1 MSTARKTPEVLDEMW
16 ELADEES
23 DSPDRI
29 LTEDSVM
36 PTEEERNDYEDSFK
50 NVLDYSDTA
59 SNTSEL
65 LPKI

>member
-1 MSTARKTPEVLDEMW
+1 MSTARKTPEVDDELW
-16 ELADEES
+16 ELEDKES
-23 DSPDRI
+23 DSPDRT

-50 NVLDYSDTA
+50 DTLDYSDTA

>member
-1 MSTARKTPEVLDEMW
+1 MTTKENTEDFEI
-16 ELADEES
+16 EDKES

-29 LTEDSVM
+29 LTEDSIM

-50 NVLDYSDTA
+50 KALDYSDTA
-59 SNTSEL
+59 KNTSEL

>member
-1 MSTARKTPEVLDEMW
+1 MTTKENTEDFEI
-16 ELADEES
+16 EDKES

-29 LTEDSVM
+29 LTEDSIL

-50 NVLDYSDTA
+50 DALDYSDTV

>member
-1 MSTARKTPEVLDEMW
+1 MTTKENTEDLEIEDK
-16 ELADEES
+16 ES

-29 LTEDSVM
+29 LTEDSIM
-36 PTEEERNDYEDSFK
+36 PTEEERTDYADSFK
-50 NVLDYSDTA
+50 NALDYSDTT

>member
-1 MSTARKTPEVLDEMW
+1 MSTARKTPEVLDELW
-16 ELADEES
+16 ELEDKES
-23 DSPDRI
+23 DSPDRT

-50 NVLDYSDTA
+50 DTLDYSDTS

>member
-1 MSTARKTPEVLDEMW
+1 MTTKENTEDFEI
-16 ELADEES
+16 EDKES

-36 PTEEERNDYEDSFK
+36 PTEEERNDYRDSFK
-50 NVLDYSDTA
+50 KALDYSDTTA
-59 SNTSEL
+59 NTSEL

>member
-1 MSTARKTPEVLDEMW
+1 MTTKENTEDFEI
-16 ELADEES
+16 EDKES

-36 PTEEERNDYEDSFK
+36 PTEEERNDYENYFK
-50 NVLDYSDTA
+50 DALDYSDTA

>member
-1 MSTARKTPEVLDEMW
+1 MTTKENAEDFEIEDK
-16 ELADEES
+16 ES

-50 NVLDYSDTA
+50 EALDYSDTT

>member
-1 MSTARKTPEVLDEMW
+1 MTTKENTEDFEI
-16 ELADEES
+16 EDKES

-50 NVLDYSDTA
+50 DALDYSDTA
-59 SNTSEL
+59 SNTPEL

>member
-1 MSTARKTPEVLDEMW
+1 MTTKENTEDFFEI
-16 ELADEES
+16 EDKES

-29 LTEDSVM
+29 LTEDSIL

-50 NVLDYSDTA
+50 DALDYSDTV

>member
-1 MSTARKTPEVLDEMW
+1 MTTKENAEDFEIEDK
-16 ELADEES
+16 ES

-50 NVLDYSDTA
+50 DALDYSDTV

>member
-16 ELADEES
+16 ELEDKES
-23 DSPDRI
+23 DSPDRT

-50 NVLDYSDTA
+50 DALDYSDTA
-59 SNTSEL
+59 SNTSKL

>member
-16 ELADEES
+16 ELSDEES

-50 NVLDYSDTA
+50 DALDYSDTS

>member
-16 ELADEES
+16 ELADKES
-23 DSPDRI
+23 DSPDRT

-50 NVLDYSDTA
+50 DALDYSDTT

>member
-1 MSTARKTPEVLDEMW
+1 MTTKENTENFEIEDK
-16 ELADEES
+16 ES

-36 PTEEERNDYEDSFK
+36 PTEEERNDYADSFK
-50 NVLDYSDTA
+50 KALDYSDTV

>member
-1 MSTARKTPEVLDEMW
+1 MTTKENTEDFEI
-16 ELADEES
+16 EDKES

-50 NVLDYSDTA
+50 DALGYSDTA
-59 SNTSEL
+59 SNISEL

>member
-1 MSTARKTPEVLDEMW
+1 MSTARKTPEVDDELW
-16 ELADEES
+16 ELEDKES
-23 DSPDRI
+23 DSPDRT

-50 NVLDYSDTA
+50 DALDYSDTS

>member
-1 MSTARKTPEVLDEMW
+1 MTTKENTEDFEI
-16 ELADEES
+16 EDKES

-29 LTEDSVM
+29 LTEYSVM

-50 NVLDYSDTA
+50 NALDYSDTT

>member
-1 MSTARKTPEVLDEMW
+1 MTTKENAEDFEIEDK
-16 ELADEES
+16 ES

-29 LTEDSVM
+29 LTEDSVL
-36 PTEEERNDYEDSFK
+36 PTEEERNDYENSFK
-50 NVLDYSDTA
+50 DALDYSDTA

>member
-1 MSTARKTPEVLDEMW
+1 MTTKENTEDFEI
-16 ELADEES
+16 EDKES
-23 DSPDRI
+23 DSPDRT

-50 NVLDYSDTA
+50 DALDYSDTV

>member
-1 MSTARKTPEVLDEMW
+1 MTTKENAEDFEIEDR
-16 ELADEES
+16 ES

-29 LTEDSVM
+29 LTEDSLM

-50 NVLDYSDTA
+50 EALDYSDTA
-59 SNTSEL
+59 SNISEL